1 MVLMPQPE
9 KVTIS
14 LPRARRIALRSQLL
28 DGSGR
33 VPRGKEGVARVVDRL
48 GYVQIDTLAVVE
60 RAHHHTLWVRCPG
73 YDAAALDEL
82 HGLDKRL
89 FEYWGHGA
97 SYLPMAEYRY
107 YIPWMRSFPW
117 GVGWMARLRDRH
129 QDVMAAVL
137 ARVEKEGA
145 LRAADFKAPPGRKSG
160 GWWDWK
166 PAKVA
171 LELLMWQGRLMVAER
186 RNFQRVYDLPE
197 RVLPPGVD
205 ASVPDDDELGR
216 FAVRRAMG
224 AHGLMTRREIYFH
237 ITSFKRAAVDAALA
251 ALTAEG
257 EISRVRI
264 KELPDEEYFASAAA
278 LDRRPGRGRRRL
290 HILSPFDNA
299 VVQRDRVKRL
309 FGVDFALECYVPA
322 AKRRFGYFAL
332 PVLWGDEFAAQL
344 DAKAERK
351 NNRLVVKNFKLEAG
365 VEPSAEFRDALAAKL
380 VAFARF
386 NGCEEVTVERT
397 APAAFAKT
405 LRRALRRR

>member
-1 MVLMPQPE
+1 MPQT
-9 KVTIS
+9 KSVMIS

-33 VPRGKEGVARVVDRL
+33 VPRGKEGVARVIGRL

-60 RAHHHTLWVRCPG
+60 RAHHHTLWARCPG
-73 YDAAALDEL
+73 YDVATLDEL
-82 HGLDKRL
+82 HGRDKRL

-97 SYLPMAEYRY
+97 SYLPIADYRY
-107 YIPWMRSFPW
+107 YIPRMRAFPW
-117 GVGWMARLRDRH
+117 GVGWMTRLRDRH

-137 ARVEKEGA
+137 TRVEKEGA

-205 ASVPDDDELGR
+205 TSVPDDDELGR
-216 FAVRRAMG
+216 FAVRRALG

-257 EISRVRI
+257 EVVPARI
-264 KELPDEEYFASAAA
+264 KELPDEEYFVLAAA
-278 LDRRPGRGRRRL
+278 LAWRPGRGRRRL

-344 DAKAERK
+344 DAKADRK
-351 NNRLVVKNFKLEAG
+351 RRRLVVKNVKLEAG
-365 VEPSAEFRDALAAKL
+365 IKASAEFRDAFAEKL
-380 VAFARF
+380 VTFARF
-386 NGCEEVTVERT
+386 NGCEEVAVERAT
-397 APAAFAKT
+397 PASLVKM
-405 LRRALRRR
+405 LRKGLG

>member
-1 MVLMPQPE
+1 MPQPQR
-9 KVTIS
+9 VTIS
-14 LPRARRIALRSQLL
+14 LARARRIALRSQLL
-28 DGSGR
+28 DGSGCVR
-33 VPRGKEGVARVVDRL
+33 RGKEGVARVVDHL

-73 YDAAALDEL
+73 YEAAALDEL
-82 HGLDKRL
+82 HGRDKRL

-97 SYLPMAEYRY
+97 SYLPIADYRY
-107 YIPWMRSFPW
+107 YIPRMRSFPW

-129 QDVMAAVL
+129 RDVMAAVL

-205 ASVPDDDELGR
+205 TSVPDADELGR
-216 FAVRRAMG
+216 FAVRRALG

-237 ITSFKRAAVDAALA
+237 ITSFERAAVDAALA

-257 EISRVRI
+257 EVAPARI
-264 KELPDEEYFASAAA
+264 KELPDEEYFVLAAA
-278 LDRRPGRGRRRL
+278 LAWRAGRGRRRL
-290 HILSPFDNA
+290 RILSPFDNA

-309 FGVDFALECYVPA
+309 FGVDFVLECYVPA

-344 DAKAERK
+344 DAKADRK
-351 NNRLVVKNFKLEAG
+351 RRRLVVKNVKLEAG
-365 VEPSAEFRDALAAKL
+365 VKASAEFRDALAEKL
-380 VAFARF
+380 AAFAGF
-386 NGCEEVTVERT
+386 NGCEEVALERST
-397 APAAFAKT
+397 PASLARM
-405 LRRALRRR
+405 LRNGLG

>member
-1 MVLMPQPE
+1 M
-9 KVTIS
+9 S
-14 LPRARRIALRSQLL
+14 LTRARRIALRSQLL
-28 DGSGR
+28 TDSSGL
-33 VPRGKEGVARVVDRL
+33 PCGKEGVARVVDHL

-60 RAHHHTLWVRCPG
+60 RAHHHTLWARCSG
-73 YDAAALDEL
+73 YEAAALDEL
-82 HGLDKRL
+82 HGRDKRL

-97 SYLPMAEYRY
+97 SYLPMADYRY
-107 YIPWMRSFPW
+107 YIPRMRAFPW

-129 QDVMAAVL
+129 KDVMESVL

-145 LRAADFKAPPGRKSG
+145 LRAADFKAPEGRKSG

-197 RVLPPGVD
+197 RVLPPGVGT
-205 ASVPDDDELGR
+205 SVPDEEELGR
-216 FAVRRAMG
+216 FAVRRALR
-224 AHGLMTRREIYFH
+224 AHGVASRREIYGH
-237 ITSFKRAAVDAALA
+237 IAGFDRGAVDAALA

-257 EISRVRI
+257 EVVPVRI
-264 KELPDEEYFASAAA
+264 KELADAEYFARAAA
-278 LDRRPGRGRRRL
+278 LSRRAGARRRRL

-299 VVQRDRVKRL
+299 VVQRERVKRL

-351 NNRLVVKNFKLEAG
+351 TGRLVVKNFKLEGG
-365 VEPSAEFRDALAAKL
+365 VEPSAEFRDALGEKL

-386 NGCEEVTVERT
+386 NGCEEVAVERT
-397 APAAFAKT
+397 TPESLART
-405 LRRALRRR
+405 LRKALG

>member
-1 MVLMPQPE
+1 MPQP
-9 KVTIS
+9 KRVTIS
-14 LPRARRIALRSQLL
+14 LARARRIALRSQLL
-28 DGSGR
+28 DG
-33 VPRGKEGVARVVDRL
+33 PRGLPAGKEGVARAVDHL

-60 RAHHHTLWVRCPG
+60 RAHHHTLWARRPG
-73 YDAAALDEL
+73 YEAAALDEL
-82 HGLDKRL
+82 HGRDKRL

-97 SYLPMAEYRY
+97 SFLPMADYRY
-107 YIPWMRSFPW
+107 YIPRMRAFPW

-129 QDVMAAVL
+129 EDVMASVL

-145 LRAADFKAPPGRKSG
+145 LRAADFKAPEGRKSG

-205 ASVPDDDELGR
+205 TSVPDADELGR
-216 FAVRRAMG
+216 FAVRRALG
-224 AHGLMTRREIYFH
+224 AHGVMTRREIYGH
-237 ITSFKRAAVDAALA
+237 ITSFDRAAVDAALA
-251 ALTAEG
+251 ALTVEG
-257 EISRVRI
+257 EVAPARI
-264 KELPDEEYFASAAA
+264 KELPEEEYFASPAA
-278 LDRRPGRGRRRL
+278 LAWRAGRRRRL

-299 VVQRDRVKRL
+299 VVQRERVKRL

-351 NNRLVVKNFKLEAG
+351 RGRLVVKNFKLEAG
-365 VEPSAEFRDALAAKL
+365 VEPSAEFRDELGDKL

-386 NGCEEVTVERT
+386 NGCEEVAVERAT
-397 APAAFAKT
+397 PASLAKM
-405 LRRALRRR
+405 LRKALARS

>member
-1 MVLMPQPE
+1 MPQPP

-14 LPRARRIALRSQLL
+14 LARARRIALRSQLL

-33 VPRGKEGVARVVDRL
+33 VPRGKEGVARVVDHL

-60 RAHHHTLWVRCPG
+60 RAHHHTLWARCPG
-73 YDAAALDEL
+73 YDVATLDEL
-82 HGLDKRL
+82 HGRDKRL

-97 SYLPMAEYRY
+97 SYLPMADYRF
-107 YIPWMRSFPW
+107 YIPRMRSFPW

-129 QDVMAAVL
+129 RDVMAAVL

-205 ASVPDDDELGR
+205 ASIPDDDELGR
-216 FAVRRAMG
+216 FAVRRSLG
-224 AHGLMTRREIYFH
+224 AHGLMTRREIYGH
-237 ITSFKRAAVDAALA
+237 ITSFERAAVDAALA
-251 ALTAEG
+251 ALAAER
-257 EISRVRI
+257 EVAPARI
-264 KELPDEEYFASAAA
+264 KELPDEEYFVLAAA
-278 LDRRPGRGRRRL
+278 LDRRAGRRRRL
-290 HILSPFDNA
+290 HVLSPFDNA
-299 VVQRDRVKRL
+299 VVQRERVKRL

-351 NNRLVVKNFKLEAG
+351 ENRLVVKNFKWEAG
-365 VEPSAEFRDALAAKL
+365 IKPSAEFREALAGKL

-386 NGCEEVTVERT
+386 NGCEEVALERAT
-397 APAAFAKT
+397 PASLAKM
-405 LRRALRRR
+405 LRKGLG